1 MSNPM
6 IEFDHAV
13 IRVNDFILAERFY
26 REIFGSLYGDDQVH
40 VEHRSMNS
48 VEEYVHTARTGGT
61 GARAEAADRRRGVE
75 NDDPRPPGSVR
86 LAGVGQGSVQ
96 IGGALIPMF
105 LARRHEQEPP
115 PEQLRGS
122 PRHAFPVTDAQ
133 LAQAVELL
141 RAHDVDFEGPVE
153 HPAAAP
159 IARSLYFKDP
169 SSNFLELCVPR
180 VEGAAS

>member
-1 MSNPM
+1 MANPM

-26 REIFGSLYGDDQVH
+26 QQVFGGIYGEDLVR

-48 VEEYVHTARTGGT
+48 TEEYVHTARTGGT
-61 GARAEAADRRRGVE
+61 GARAAEADAARGIDNE
-75 NDDPRPPGSVR
+75 DPASNPNFR

-122 PRHAFPVTDAQ
+122 PRHAFPVTEQQMEKAI
-133 LAQAVELL
+133 ELL
-141 RAHDVDFEGPVE
+141 KGLEVDFEGPIE
-153 HPAAAP
+153 HPDYALVR
-159 IARSLYFKDP
+159 RSLYFKDP
-169 SSNFLELCVPR
+169 SSNFLELCIPR
-180 VEGAAS
+180 EDA

>member
-1 MSNPM
+1 MANPM

-26 REIFGSLYGDDQVH
+26 RQIFGGIYGEDLVH

-61 GARAEAADRRRGVE
+61 GARAQEADAARGIE
-75 NDDPRPPGSVR
+75 TGDQSASTTGGVR

-105 LARRHEQEPP
+105 LARKHEQEPP
-115 PEQLRGS
+115 PEQLKGS
-122 PRHAFPVTDAQ
+122 PRHAFPVNEQQMAK
-133 LAQAVELL
+133 AIELL
-141 RAHDVDFEGPVE
+141 RKHDVDFEGPVD
-153 HPAAAP
+153 HPDYALVK
-159 IARSLYFKDP
+159 RSIYFKDP
-169 SSNFLELCVPR
+169 SSNFLELCVSR
-180 VEGAAS
+180 ED